1 MLLRIYSLTHSLTH
15 LENVKTVA
23 EHTCNVIFLIA
34 SLLCETSLLQ
44 VNYMTLSFVSY
55 SPCEMSIVKEDVKS
69 SSLCQDDRQSLQKV
83 EMEHE

>member
-1 MLLRIYSLTHSLTH
+1 
-15 LENVKTVA
+15 
-23 EHTCNVIFLIA
+23 
-34 SLLCETSLLQ
+34 
-44 VNYMTLSFVSY
+44 MTLGFVSY